1 MPLELRDLRYFLAV
15 ADELQITRAA
25 ARLHVSQPTLSEAM
39 ERLERIVGASLLL
52 RHSGGVALTAAG
64 EVLVAKATAA
74 LSAVDDAVAAVAA
87 AAPEPLAIGFVPPLH
102 DAADAKVTAFRA
114 THPDVEV
121 RWVALEY
128 AGHVSRL
135 RNSLVDV
142 AFVWAPY
149 DDVNI
154 AFAAVASEALVVLM
168 ARDHALAIKDAL
180 TYGELIEAGDPTL
193 RRDPPQML
201 LDPLYLADRTGY
213 RRRHGG
219 RVPAS
224 MDETWALVASGQAAA
239 LAPASVAQTYAR
251 GGVIWR
257 ELVGAPPAVLAVAR
271 RRADDRSEI
280 RAFMAST
287 RPTRR

>member
-39 ERLERIVGASLLL
+39 ERLERLVGASLLL
-52 RHSGGVALTAAG
+52 RHPGGVGLTAAG

-74 LSAVDDAVAAVAA
+74 LSAVDDAIAAVVAAP
-87 AAPEPLAIGFVPPLH
+87 PEPLAIGFVPPLH
-102 DAADAKVTAFRA
+102 EAADAMVTTFRA

-121 RWVALEY
+121 RWVALDY
-128 AGHVSRL
+128 AGHMSRV
-135 RNSLVDV
+135 RNSSVDV

-168 ARDHALAIKDAL
+168 ASDHPLARRDVLRYHDV
-180 TYGELIEAGDPTL
+180 TDGSDPPM
-193 RRDPPQML
+193 RRDPPQVL

-239 LAPASVAQTYAR
+239 LAPASVAPPYAR

-257 ELVGAPPAVLAVAR
+257 ELVGAPPAVLVVAR

-280 RAFMAST
+280 RAFVAST
-287 RPTRR
+287 MPTRR